1 MLSCLIN
8 QNKWKEEKGEET
20 QVLYKRDKVLALGKY
35 IMSATTLNRKSKSKK
50 AHYLELW
57 T

>member
-1 MLSCLIN
+1 ME
-8 QNKWKEEKGEET
+8 EEKGEET